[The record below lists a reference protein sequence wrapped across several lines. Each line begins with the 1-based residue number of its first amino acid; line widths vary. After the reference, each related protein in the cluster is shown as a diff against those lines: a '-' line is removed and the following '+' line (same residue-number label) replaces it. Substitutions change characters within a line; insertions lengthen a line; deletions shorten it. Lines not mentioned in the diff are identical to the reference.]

1 MFAPSSSHLV
11 FHWQHKVLK
20 RQSTVTQ
27 KVKIMVN
34 LFQEKLGEGLGTKC
48 WGNKTCNLRKNSRR
62 GATKS
67 YLFMV
72 IVQ

>member
-34 LFQEKLGEGLGTKC
+34 LFQEREQGKGLEQNAGEIKL
-48 WGNKTCNLRKNSRR
+48 
-62 GATKS
+62 
-67 YLFMV
+67 V
-72 IVQ
+72 I